1 MKLYVSGPVDWFY
14 DGWKTED
21 EMRADKRFKTLF
33 DVPCVLF
40 DNGKDRVYRFTA
52 LETLCA
58 RWAVPYTGNAD
69 TDYDNLIAAMSGT
82 YKAPG
87 AAEAQATADEAKSI
101 AEQAGT
107 AAASVNGYMDAL
119 LGLGATD
126 ETEATDAE

>member
-1 MKLYVSGPVDWFY
+1 MKLYESGPVDWFY

-21 EMRADKRFKTLF
+21 EMHADKRFKTLF

-40 DNGKDRVYRFTA
+40 DNGKGKAYRFTA
-52 LETLCA
+52 LETLCT

-69 TDYDNLIAAMSGT
+69 ADYDNLIAAMSGT

-87 AAEAQATADEAKSI
+87 AAEAQATADEAKST
-101 AEQAGT
+101 ADT
-107 AAASVNGYMDAL
+107 AAASVDEYMDAL